1 MNTDASQS
9 ATSIQLSNLE
19 EAVGA
24 KLLSRTGRGIRLTE
38 AGEVLYTLSERM
50 LNVWQEVSDEM
61 ESYLGEKQ
69 FLCRQADI
77 AQPSHFLKSD
87 QLFDVG
93 RFGKRHTG
101 I

>member
-1 MNTDASQS
+1 MPNIEHAFAQGVEHFTCFGESNASARAAEQFGTDGLFKVG
-9 ATSIQLSNLE
+9 QLD
-19 EAVGA
+19 
-24 KLLSRTGRGIRLTE
+24 GRGRL
-38 AGEVLYTLSERM
+38 A
-50 LNVWQEVSDEM
+50 
-61 ESYLGEKQ
+61 EKQ